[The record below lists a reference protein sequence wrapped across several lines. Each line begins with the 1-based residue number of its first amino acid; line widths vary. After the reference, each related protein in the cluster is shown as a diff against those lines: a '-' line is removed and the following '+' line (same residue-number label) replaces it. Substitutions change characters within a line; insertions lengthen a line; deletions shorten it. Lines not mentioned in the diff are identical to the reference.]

1 MNNEIGR
8 KLTSLTLMTIM
19 LAGGMVIAAPSM
31 VPEAAAA
38 GQLYVSAENAQ
49 FGNLFGGGQV
59 IEIIVKDPNRAD
71 TDVAEAEPDVYVD
84 NNRLRMAQGVDG
96 YWYAYIG
103 AYGFIDDSGSDDFDS
118 TANNLNYGD
127 FGSGAKA
134 GLIGQHHLGSAGA
147 GQADM
152 TTGASY
158 TLTGAAA
165 GTITN
170 PPTLSDYN
178 NTNNVGGDPVTSN
191 GDQSSTLGQIGVNG
205 TEWPFIQLYDFT
217 QGAFD
222 IVLSQAGQDEVVTLD
237 YDSSGLDEY
246 AVVNIDRLS
255 ATQGAEVHLE
265 IVDQALNIDPTNEDV
280 VIFYV
285 ETSGSETMSYTNGT
299 VPNLSDANS
308 LSSFYLAENMG
319 FGDNGVLKINYN
331 TNGAANAVLSNQA
344 SLDDPAAKS
353 VGSAADYYLVFFE
366 GADNSGTFYNTDD
379 ADTSNLIVN
388 TSAKRGTTATIDYND
403 TPVSFVVANDFG
415 DLDMD
420 ESSIGD
426 EWNSGETLAVTLVD
440 QDLNKNTISDEDMV
454 MTNAYNS
461 TIPSLQI
468 GSPITLSSDSLVGQT
483 GTGGLGSSGCNIGTF
498 NKICTLTSAATNS
511 AQSARYTQVSFNGT
525 TVADYRTAAGDAAY
539 VFANYDVTE
548 LAGAVTGVTLVDAS
562 GTTLLSEETTTL
574 EVGMLLL
581 DNTIVAAGSTGLVE
595 TDTLILNFTG
605 ELVGE
610 VADSIYVD
618 IFTFGDR
625 VNNAIYRMLLEE
637 SDDNTG
643 IFEGDV
649 EFIMI
654 NQLNVDTSTVFA
666 SASGAATD
674 SLTVIVH
681 EDMTDEDSLRINYLD
696 LGADGVATQIA
707 DQVAAPSHSGV
718 VTLDSDNYKTADTV
732 VVTLD
737 DQDLNTDS
745 ELIDVYVTHATDDKV
760 GNNGADHVLDITFND
775 QTWTAAGSGNTAGSP
790 DDGLYASG
798 FTLVETAM
806 DSGIFV
812 GSFQVPATYYDAGSA
827 TTVTTTGTDIEVNYN
842 DHRDAS
848 GETIEVGDGASV
860 NANTGSVEFDRTV
873 YPVPWGNE
881 TDSERFSLHATAAEP
896 ATVTS
901 LSLAQGNVTVHVS
914 VTDADYDVSAFGEDS
929 IADTTV
935 VLKIERGSSSQT
947 VDTFGTAA
955 NPITETSPTSG
966 VFEYDATVGYRSGP
980 DDSACP
986 AAFSTGCVLQGDILT
1001 VTYSDIKDAS
1011 GQPQTVTD
1019 SATFDLRN
1027 GVLQA
1032 DKSVY
1037 LIGSDMILTLIE
1049 PDFDRDND
1057 GAESYTLDLIEWDS
1071 DAATTTMG
1079 TYGVSGAAAA
1089 FDPEPSLL
1097 RETGDSTGIFQV
1109 VIEIPD
1115 TLGGE
1120 LLDRGEQI
1128 DLEYT
1133 DWGPA
1138 GADYVGQEDEDIG
1151 LTVYTSNFGATIELD
1166 QKVYTWTDKVYIT
1179 IVAPDHNFDSGL
1191 VDEIGSSANDPI
1203 KVATRGNELTQYK
1216 LVESGADTGIFIGEV
1231 TLGGFAHDADGDGTA
1246 DITAISGGSSG
1257 SGPTEGKLATTDNDG
1272 LTVSFEFSEDETV
1285 VGSALIRWNI
1295 GEVQFLE
1302 ASYPASGTGVVRI
1315 IDADMNL
1322 NPEAIDN
1329 FAVDAWSDSDA
1340 GGIDL
1345 TVTETNEA
1353 TGIFEGTVFFTTVND
1368 SSGHRLRVAEGDTVT
1383 AEYEDNTLPDPYTTA
1398 DELDITATTLIGTVV
1413 PPLERAPAANL
1424 RIVDAFGNSLNAV
1437 SVDQQV
1443 QLTADLANG
1452 QDREQSFAYLVQIQD
1467 GDGVTVSLAWITGS
1481 LSSGQSFS
1489 PALSWI
1495 PTEGGSYTAT
1505 AFVWESVDNPTAL
1518 SPPVSTTISVQ

>member
-1 MNNEIGR
+1 
-8 KLTSLTLMTIM
+8 
-19 LAGGMVIAAPSM
+19 
-31 VPEAAAA
+31 
-38 GQLYVSAENAQ
+38 
-49 FGNLFGGGQV
+49 
-59 IEIIVKDPNRAD
+59 
-71 TDVAEAEPDVYVD
+71 
-84 NNRLRMAQGVDG
+84 
-96 YWYAYIG
+96 
-103 AYGFIDDSGSDDFDS
+103 
-118 TANNLNYGD
+118 
-127 FGSGAKA
+127 
-134 GLIGQHHLGSAGA
+134 
-147 GQADM
+147 
-152 TTGASY
+152 
-158 TLTGAAA
+158 
-165 GTITN
+165 
-170 PPTLSDYN
+170 
-178 NTNNVGGDPVTSN
+178 
-191 GDQSSTLGQIGVNG
+191 
-205 TEWPFIQLYDFT
+205 
-217 QGAFD
+217 
-222 IVLSQAGQDEVVTLD
+222 
-237 YDSSGLDEY
+237 
-246 AVVNIDRLS
+246 
-255 ATQGAEVHLE
+255 
-265 IVDQALNIDPTNEDV
+265 
-280 VIFYV
+280 
-285 ETSGSETMSYTNGT
+285 
-299 VPNLSDANS
+299 
-308 LSSFYLAENMG
+308 
-319 FGDNGVLKINYN
+319 
-331 TNGAANAVLSNQA
+331 
-344 SLDDPAAKS
+344 
-353 VGSAADYYLVFFE
+353 
-366 GADNSGTFYNTDD
+366 
-379 ADTSNLIVN
+379 
-388 TSAKRGTTATIDYND
+388 
-403 TPVSFVVANDFG
+403 
-415 DLDMD
+415 
-420 ESSIGD
+420 
-426 EWNSGETLAVTLVD
+426 
-440 QDLNKNTISDEDMV
+440 MV
-454 MTNAYNS
+454 MTNSYNS
-461 TIPSLQI
+461 TIPSLQV
-468 GSPITLSSDSLVGQT
+468 GSPITLSASSLVGNT
-483 GTGGLGSSGCNIGTF
+483 ENAAEGHSGCNIGTF
-498 NKICTLTSAATNS
+498 NKICTLTSPVTATLMDS
-511 AQSARYTQVSFNGT
+511 RYTQVSFNGT
-525 TVADYRTAAGDAAY
+525 TIADMRTAGGDATY
-539 VFANYDVTE
+539 IFANYDVTE
-548 LAGAVTGVTLVDAS
+548 LTGAVTEVTLVDAS
-562 GTTLLSEETTTL
+562 GDALYALTATTE
-574 EVGMLLL
+574 EVGLVQITGAL
-581 DNTIVAAGSTGLVE
+581 TAAGVPLVE

-605 ELVGE
+605 VLVG
-610 VADSIYVD
+610 ATGDSIYVD

-625 VNNAIYRMLLEE
+625 VNNAIYRLLLEE
-637 SDDNTG
+637 SDDNSAT
-643 IFEGDV
+643 FEGDV
-649 EFIMI
+649 EYIML
-654 NQLNVDTSTVFA
+654 NQLNVDQ
-666 SASGAATD
+666 AATYSGLTTTSD
-674 SLTVIVH
+674 SITMIVH
-681 EDMTDEDSLRINYLD
+681 EDMTDEDSPRINYLD
-696 LGADGVATQIA
+696 LGSDGVETQIA

-718 VTLDSDNYKTADTV
+718 VTFDSANYKTADTV

-737 DQDLNTDS
+737 DQDMNTDS
-745 ELIDVYVTHATDDKV
+745 ELLDVYITSTDDKV
-760 GNNGADHVLDITFND
+760 GDGSGDHVLDITFND
-775 QTWTAAGSGNTAGSP
+775 QTWIASAGATAGSP
-790 DDGLYASG
+790 DDGLEASG
-798 FTLVETAM
+798 FTLVETAV

-812 GSFQVPATYYDAGSA
+812 GTFQIPSTYYDSGTA

-848 GETIEVGDGASV
+848 GETIEVGAGASV
-860 NANTGSVEFDRTV
+860 NANTGSVEFDRNV
-873 YPVPWGNE
+873 YPVPWGND
-881 TDSERFSLHATAAEP
+881 TADERFALHSTAAESTAWTSSHT
-896 ATVTS
+896 ATS
-901 LSLAQGNVTVHVS
+901 HSLAQGNVTVHVS
-914 VTDADYDVSAFGEDS
+914 VTDADYDVSAMGEDTIS
-929 IADTTV
+929 DTTV
-935 VLKIERGSSSQT
+935 VLKIERGSATPVT
-947 VDTFGTAA
+947 VATFGNTD

-980 DDSACP
+980 TTDCP
-986 AAFSTGCVLQGDILT
+986 TTFTEGCVLQGDILT
-1001 VTYSDIKDAS
+1001 VEYNDLKDAS
-1011 GQPQTVTD
+1011 GQAQSVTD

-1079 TYGVSGAAAA
+1079 TYGGSGAAAA

-1115 TLGGE
+1115 TLVGE

-1191 VDEIGSSANDPI
+1191 VDEIGNTANDPI
-1203 KVATRGNELTQYK
+1203 KVATRGNELTTYK

-1231 TLGGFAHDADGDGTA
+1231 TLAGFIHDASGDGTN
-1246 DITAISGGSSG
+1246 DITSTASVLTTG
-1257 SGPTEGKLATTDNDG
+1257 SGPTSGTLATTDNDG

-1302 ASYPASGTGVVRI
+1302 SSYPASGTGVIRI

-1452 QDREQSFAYLVQIQD
+1452 QDKEQSFAYLVQIQD

-1495 PTEGGSYTAT
+1495 PTESGSYTAT